1 MYCVFV
7 FGLIGVLFKY
17 LKIPATPLII
27 GFILGNMTETNFRQ
41 ALMQTGGSWSIFVT
55 RPISAVFLALAL
67 ASVVWTII
75 KQVREKKAGKVVV
88 EEEEA

>member
-1 MYCVFV
+1 MGLAGYMEYYVQRHGGEYVFAYNLMAA
-7 FGLIGVLFKY
+7 GLGL
-17 LKIPATPLII
+17 
-27 GFILGNMTETNFRQ
+27 
-41 ALMQTGGSWSIFVT
+41 
-55 RPISAVFLALAL
+55 VFLALAL